1 MLQESQVETW
11 DTKAFQ
17 EAVFISVL
25 AAAQLIHIQRLSPK
39 NKGVSLL
46 YMLASRLQKQKARFN
61 LHMVVCNCIGYCT
74 SRAT

>member
-39 NKGVSLL
+39 NKGVSL
-46 YMLASRLQKQKARFN
+46 
-61 LHMVVCNCIGYCT
+61 
-74 SRAT
+74 